1 MYWLSQTGHIVTKMP
16 STLEELAKC
25 KPIYETLPGWM
36 SDTTACRSFADL
48 PENAQKYVLRLE
60 ELCGLP
66 VSLVAVGPDRE
77 QIIVRRDLF

>member
-1 MYWLSQTGHIVTKMP
+1 
-16 STLEELAKC
+16 
-25 KPIYETLPGWM
+25 M

>member
-1 MYWLSQTGHIVTKMP
+1 MTKMP